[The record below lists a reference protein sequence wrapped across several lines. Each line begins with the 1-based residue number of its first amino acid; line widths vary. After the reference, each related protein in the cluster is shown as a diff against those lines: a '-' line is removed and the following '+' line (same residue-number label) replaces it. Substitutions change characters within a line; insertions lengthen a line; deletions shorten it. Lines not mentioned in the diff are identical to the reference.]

1 MEIRLRQLSFASLA
15 KAAVL
20 INLAAWLLLGLI
32 LAGLEA
38 VGIAVIEPETPPLPL
53 WERVVVALLA
63 ALMIGAAHCVL
74 LVAGAWL
81 VRSAGS
87 GGPRIRLRRDPSD
100 LTRAFE

>member
-1 MEIRLRQLSFASLA
+1 MEIRLGEMSFASLA

-38 VGIAVIEPETPPLPL
+38 GGIAVMEPEAPALPL
-53 WERVVVALLA
+53 WERVVVSLLA
-63 ALMIGAAHCVL
+63 ALMIGAVHSVL

-81 VRSAGS
+81 VRATGA
-87 GGPRIRLRRDPSD
+87 GGPRIRLRRGSGD
-100 LTRAFE
+100 LSRAFE

>member
-1 MEIRLRQLSFASLA
+1 MDIRLGQLSFASLA
-15 KAAVL
+15 KATVL

-38 VGIAVIEPETPPLPL
+38 SGIAVMEPETPPLPM
-53 WERVVVALLA
+53 WERIVVSLLA
-63 ALMIGAAHCVL
+63 AMMIGAVHCVL

-81 VRSAGS
+81 VRSAA
-87 GGPRIRLRRDPSD
+87 GGPRVRLRKDSGD